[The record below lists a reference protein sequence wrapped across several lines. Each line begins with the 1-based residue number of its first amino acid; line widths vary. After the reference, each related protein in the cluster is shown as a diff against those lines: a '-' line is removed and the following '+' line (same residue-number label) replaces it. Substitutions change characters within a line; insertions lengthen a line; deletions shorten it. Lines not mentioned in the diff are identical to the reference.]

1 MQDNA
6 TPTPNERPALP
17 LRGYSLMDYKSDPN
31 IVGIAF
37 ETEQGPF
44 MFVVNKEILATL
56 GAAFS
61 HKAAAMPAT
70 DQG

>member
-6 TPTPNERPALP
+6 NPNPNERPALP
-17 LRGYSLMDYKSDPN
+17 LKGYSLMDFKTDPG

-44 MFVVNKEILATL
+44 MFVANKDILATL

-61 HKAAAMPAT
+61 HKAASMPAQ